1 MNALKDIDGK
11 ESSKRKLAQQMAIS
25 SLAVF
30 WLYTALWIYMSL
42 FTEERT
48 TPEMPDA
55 LFNMWVGITVTALGA
70 IGFTIGERIWQKNG
84 LKNKKQSGNAKD

>member
-1 MNALKDIDGK
+1 MSVKNDIDGK
-11 ESSKRKLAQQMAIS
+11 ESGKRKLANQMAIS

-30 WLYTALWIYMSL
+30 WIYTALWIFMSL

-55 LFNMWVGITVTALGA
+55 LFNMWAGITITALGA
-70 IGFTIGERIWQKNG
+70 IGFTLGERIFQKKNG
-84 LKNKKQSGNAKD
+84 NKTD